1 MKARAIK
8 TLLPGVFEE
17 AATEGS
23 ALDGLLQAMEA
34 LHEPSEQLLDR
45 LDLHFDPRR
54 APASFVPFLARWVD
68 IDYEVTTGL
77 GRLRELTA
85 CAVALSKMRGTGR
98 GLVEFLRAAT
108 GVAGFEVDE
117 AVPGPSGEIRQCHIL
132 VRAPAATKGHEEMI
146 RSIVEREKPAHVTW
160 ELAFTDA
167 GAEPKG
173 PRVKESGARP

>member
-8 TLLPGVFEE
+8 TLLPAVFEE

-23 ALDGLLQAMEA
+23 ALDGMVQAMEA
-34 LHEPSEQLLDR
+34 LHEPSEAILDR
-45 LDLHFDPRR
+45 LDRYFDPRR
-54 APASFVPFLARWVD
+54 SPAAFVPFLARWVD

-85 CAVALSKMRGTGR
+85 CAVTLSKLRGTER

-108 GVAGFEVDE
+108 GVIGFEVDE
-117 AVPGPSGEIRQCHIL
+117 VVPGPSGEIRECHIL
-132 VRAPAATKGHEEMI
+132 VRAPAATKAHEEMI

-160 ELAFTDA
+160 QLEFKE
-167 GAEPKG
+167 AET
-173 PRVKESGARP
+173 RP